1 MNLIGITFQKK
12 NQETRYPPARHR
24 QEFLVEICRHSD
36 LAPLHFPCYS
46 HHYSAL
52 LPLSYL
58 HLVASAVKF
67 ITGIPA
73 LCRPAVRI
81 ACCCIIYIPA
91 RVGRFA
97 NIFFR
102 YLTYDSLHKG
112 IFFFSRFKIRI
123 SLLLYISLI
132 IIINGT
138 DDKFILRLKAI
149 LHLVRVKQ
157 APRPLHSSLFVLKRT
172 FLFQVF
178 LPFTS
183 PSFPTGALESYSSN
197 IRNLSHLL

>member
-36 LAPLHFPCYS
+36 LAPLHFPATATIICAPAPVIFS
-46 HHYSAL
+46 F
-52 LPLSYL
+52 
-58 HLVASAVKF
+58 VASAVKF

-112 IFFFSRFKIRI
+112 IFFFSRFKLRI

-157 APRPLHSSLFVLKRT
+157 APRLHCTLTIRIKTYILIPSFSAIYIA
-172 FLFQVF
+172 F
-178 LPFTS
+178 LPYWCFR
-183 PSFPTGALESYSSN
+183 
-197 IRNLSHLL
+197 II